1 MPPTG
6 AARKTARPG
15 LVTPGTVKTR
25 TAIAATKT
33 RTAIAATK
41 TRTGIAATKTRTAIA
56 ATKEVGG
63 GQGAK
68 RDKGPGKPAQE
79 PRRDFGLV

>member
-1 MPPTG
+1 MEPPTG
-6 AARKTARPG
+6 AAG

-41 TRTGIAATKTRTAIA
+41 TRTRAAIAATKTRTAIA

-63 GQGAK
+63 GRGAK